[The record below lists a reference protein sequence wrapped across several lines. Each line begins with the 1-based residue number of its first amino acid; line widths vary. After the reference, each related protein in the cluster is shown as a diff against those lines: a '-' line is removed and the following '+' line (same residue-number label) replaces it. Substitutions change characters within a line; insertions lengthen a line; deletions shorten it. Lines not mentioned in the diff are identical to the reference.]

1 MSNQFGRLSQVAPIG
16 IEQPQAVPLV
26 PTQHPP
32 ANLAHFFSTLA
43 PHQLVLVDPMGLL
56 GGFMPF
62 TPVSTPAQVGHQIAS
77 INTMSA
83 LGRSAAAVT
92 SVNTPTQVPN
102 SPVKGRVPQRRVTSR
117 ASTNGSGR
125 SADGTRKAG
134 RPLNSWI
141 AFRCK

>member
-77 INTMSA
+77 SDESHLEQVQMA
-83 LGRSAAAVT
+83 LAAVQM
-92 SVNTPTQVPN
+92 VL
-102 SPVKGRVPQRRVTSR
+102 VKQGGL
-117 ASTNGSGR
+117 STHG
-125 SADGTRKAG
+125 
-134 RPLNSWI
+134 
-141 AFRCK
+141 